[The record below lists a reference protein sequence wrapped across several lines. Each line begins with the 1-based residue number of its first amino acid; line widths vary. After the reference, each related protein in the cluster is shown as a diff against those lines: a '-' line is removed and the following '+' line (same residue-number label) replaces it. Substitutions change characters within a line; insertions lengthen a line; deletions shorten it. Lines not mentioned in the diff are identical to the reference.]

1 MVFCLLCCC
10 ISPPPQ
16 PIAVPFNYGWVVL
29 FAGFCM
35 HLCIGTVYCWG
46 NMTTYATSYLRLTD
60 PNLTYGDTLWV
71 FMSGGLLQAVS
82 MFPGGRLQLR
92 IGQRLTA
99 LLGSTLVVGAYLF
112 GSLATT
118 LAPFLLCYGA
128 LFGLG
133 TGLVYTCPTTA
144 AVQWLPHRKG
154 LVNGVVVMGF
164 GLGAFCFNFFITA
177 WCNPDH
183 LPEDVV
189 GPDGGRYYS
198 EHSGVPGRVPGLLRT
213 MAAAFAVVLAL
224 GSLLIRP
231 PPQTAPAPL
240 LGDDGAPATPAAAP
254 PAPGLDA
261 GPSKPPVA
269 QRAAAANADTSC
281 SPGGSLQ
288 PAAAA
293 DGGDSIGE
301 VPTSRVARSALG
313 WSLLSGFFCTGM
325 GGAYVIST
333 YKTFGEQQASGHV
346 TLSYLATH
354 LHTSPH
360 LTPRLTLAL
369 ISYRRRGTP
378 TSTSRSS
385 DR

>member
-1 MVFCLLCCC
+1 
-10 ISPPPQ
+10 
-16 PIAVPFNYGWVVL
+16 
-29 FAGFCM
+29 
-35 HLCIGTVYCWG
+35 
-46 NMTTYATSYLRLTD
+46 
-60 PNLTYGDTLWV
+60 
-71 FMSGGLLQAVS
+71 MSGGLLQAVS

-177 WCNPDH
+177 WCNPEH

-198 EHSGVPGRVPGLLRT
+198 AASGVPGRVPGLLST

-240 LGDDGAPATPAAAP
+240 LGDDGAPATPAAAARYRP
-254 PAPGLDA
+254 RRGPVEAAGGAARRRRQCRHLVLARRLAAAGGGDRRRREHRRGADVPGGAVGARVVAALRLLLHGDGRRLRHLD
-261 GPSKPPVA
+261 V
-269 QRAAAANADTSC
+269 QNVRRAA
-281 SPGGSLQ
+281 
-288 PAAAA
+288 
-293 DGGDSIGE
+293 GE
-301 VPTSRVARSALG
+301 RPRDL
-313 WSLLSGFFCTGM
+313 
-325 GGAYVIST
+325 VIPRH
-333 YKTFGEQQASGHV
+333 APP
-346 TLSYLATH
+346 H
-354 LHTSPH
+354 LTSPH
-360 LTPRLTLAL
+360 LA
-369 ISYRRRGTP
+369 
-378 TSTSRSS
+378 
-385 DR
+385 

>member
-1 MVFCLLCCC
+1 M
-10 ISPPPQ
+10 S
-16 PIAVPFNYGWVVL
+16 FNYGWVVL

-164 GLGAFCFNFFITA
+164 GRA
-177 WCNPDH
+177 PRSQK
-183 LPEDVV
+183 LPSSQPRTESDV
-189 GPDGGRYYS
+189 
-198 EHSGVPGRVPGLLRT
+198 
-213 MAAAFAVVLAL
+213 
-224 GSLLIRP
+224 
-231 PPQTAPAPL
+231 
-240 LGDDGAPATPAAAP
+240 
-254 PAPGLDA
+254 
-261 GPSKPPVA
+261 
-269 QRAAAANADTSC
+269 RAA
-281 SPGGSLQ
+281 SP
-288 PAAAA
+288 
-293 DGGDSIGE
+293 
-301 VPTSRVARSALG
+301 
-313 WSLLSGFFCTGM
+313 
-325 GGAYVIST
+325 
-333 YKTFGEQQASGHV
+333 KT
-346 TLSYLATH
+346 
-354 LHTSPH
+354 
-360 LTPRLTLAL
+360 
-369 ISYRRRGTP
+369 
-378 TSTSRSS
+378 
-385 DR
+385 

>member
-1 MVFCLLCCC
+1 LPRRHAGGAVLTFHEADLHLARCCDRRQLVDGRERRAAHPVSSQGRQQGAVALRLLCEASWTSHEQSNEVPRAVRGVADDRGGS
-10 ISPPPQ
+10 SPAPTRRRRSRA
-16 PIAVPFNYGWVVL
+16 IVMPFNYGWVVL

-231 PPQTAPAPL
+231 PP
-240 LGDDGAPATPAAAP
+240 
-254 PAPGLDA
+254 
-261 GPSKPPVA
+261 
-269 QRAAAANADTSC
+269 
-281 SPGGSLQ
+281 
-288 PAAAA
+288 
-293 DGGDSIGE
+293 
-301 VPTSRVARSALG
+301 
-313 WSLLSGFFCTGM
+313 
-325 GGAYVIST
+325 
-333 YKTFGEQQASGHV
+333 
-346 TLSYLATH
+346 
-354 LHTSPH
+354 
-360 LTPRLTLAL
+360 
-369 ISYRRRGTP
+369 
-378 TSTSRSS
+378 
-385 DR
+385 